1 MIVSAQVDWMS
12 HVGNAPHIKLV
23 LAEKPYGSLADLR
36 FEARESEDGTFYLA
50 KKGEFAKFFF
60 ASKRDQSGYGGSIFE
75 ITLLDETKKTLI
87 GPWSSNTASINY
99 LYGTQ
104 YCESVYKYPEGLGL
118 WYPCAVDIHAVL
130 PYLEEG
136 ITFEKDQHSY
146 IPRIGKLNW
155 RESKI
160 LMRTE
165 SSVQGKQSKK
175 VTR

>member
-12 HVGNAPHIKLV
+12 HVGNSPYIKLV

-50 KKGEFAKFFF
+50 KKGAFAKFFF
-60 ASKRDQSGYGGSIFE
+60 AYKRDQSGYGWASFE

-104 YCESVYKYPEGLGL
+104 YCEGAYKYPEGLSL
-118 WYPCAVDIHAVL
+118 WYPCAVDINAVL
-130 PYLEEG
+130 PCLEEG
-136 ITFEKDQHSY
+136 ISFEKDRHSY
-146 IPRIGKLNW
+146 FPRINGLSW
-155 RESKI
+155 RESKVI
-160 LMRTE
+160 MKTP
-165 SSVQGKQSKK
+165 KK
-175 VTR
+175 N